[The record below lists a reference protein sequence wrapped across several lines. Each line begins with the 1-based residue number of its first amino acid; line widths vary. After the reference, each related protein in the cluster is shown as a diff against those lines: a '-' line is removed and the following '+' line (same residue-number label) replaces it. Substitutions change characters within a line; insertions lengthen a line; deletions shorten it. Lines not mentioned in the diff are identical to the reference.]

1 MEHSDDVYAAVK
13 SDSPVKKQM
22 LNENSEDIIEDDYE
36 DDEIIDDVE
45 VLQAEEMEIEDII
58 EDNYFEHE
66 DKSR

>member
-45 VLQAEEMEIEDII
+45 VL
-58 EDNYFEHE
+58 
-66 DKSR
+66 